1 MFDTDKTRGPRVAL
15 VERGG
20 KSCAAAVS
28 GCTDINYLE
37 YDPVATISDGSNC
50 QTVRNI
56 ADLQACVHYLVGVLH
71 CCVCVQ
77 EKVLGCLNK
86 NFAEYSPTANRDGPI
101 IAGKFCRFAVS
112 TYLKI

>member
-71 CCVCVQ
+71 CCVSVQ

-86 NFAEYSPTANRDGPI
+86 NFEEYNPVANRDLPI
-101 IAGKFCRFAVS
+101 TTGTFWHS
-112 TYLKI
+112 TISG